1 MSSSGLGWL
10 GIVRLGLVQ
19 TALGAIV
26 VLTTSTLNRVMVVE
40 LALPA
45 ALPGALVGWH
55 YALQVLRPRW
65 GFGADMGGCRTPWI
79 IAGMVVL
86 ALGGTGAAFATAS
99 LAAYPVLGLVLAFVA
114 FTLVGIGVGAAGT
127 SLLTLLAIL
136 VRAERRPAAAT
147 IVWLMMICGFIVS
160 TITAGHFLDP
170 FSPTRLVVV
179 TAVISAIAVLTSIV
193 ALWRIEPRGGP
204 AQLTEENGS
213 DKTSF
218 REAIAQVWEEP
229 QARRFTIF
237 VFISML
243 AYSMQDLIL
252 EPFAGLVHGYT
263 PGQST
268 SLAGVQHGGVLVGMV
283 AAAVIGTTWGRSRP
297 EFMRRLCVVG
307 CLGSALAL
315 AALVAGALAA
325 TPGPLAPPVFALGL
339 ANGVFAVS
347 AIGSMMA
354 LASVG
359 TPGREG
365 TRMGLWGGAQAVAFG
380 VGGAFGAV
388 AIDLAGMVLDGRAS
402 AFACVFALEAAI
414 FVGAARLAAG
424 IGRTEDGDVRLPLM
438 PAPYELVGDGP
449 QSR

>member
-65 GFGADMGGCRTPWI
+65 GFGADMGGRRTPWI

-218 REAIAQVWEEP
+218 REAIAQIWEEP

-252 EPFAGLVHGYT
+252 EPFAGIVF
-263 PGQST
+263 SM
-268 SLAGVQHGGVLVGMV
+268 SLGATTKLSGLQHGGVFTGMV
-283 AAAVIGTTWGRSRP
+283 LAAVAASPRFGLGSLKGWTIG
-297 EFMRRLCVVG
+297 G
-307 CLGSALAL
+307 CIASALAL
-315 AALVAGALAA
+315 AGIAAAGLVGAAW
-325 TPGPLAPPVFALGL
+325 PLKTNIFILGL
-339 ANGVFAVS
+339 CNGAYAVA
-347 AIGSMMA
+347 AIGSMMM
-354 LASVG
+354 LAGSG
-359 TPGREG
+359 RRSREG
-365 TRMGLWGGAQAVAFG
+365 TRMGLWGASQA
-380 VGGAFGAV
+380 
-388 AIDLAGMVLDGRAS
+388 I
-402 AFACVFALEAAI
+402 AFAIGGFIGAGSVDILRHVVPATSLAYTIVFACEALL
-414 FVGAARLAAG
+414 FLFAARLATGA
-424 IGRTEDGDVRLPLM
+424 IVRS
-438 PAPYELVGDGP
+438 PARPAAHTLEP
-449 QSR
+449 EAA